1 MCNRARDAVTP
12 PAPPRRFDLP
22 SLVAGM
28 VLICF
33 GTLLLLDRIDV
44 LNLRFAAVGP
54 MVCATI
60 GAILLAAGL
69 SRRA

>member
-1 MCNRARDAVTP
+1 VTP
-12 PAPPRRFDLP
+12 PAARRRFDLA
-22 SLVAGM
+22 SLVAGL

-33 GTLLLLDRIDV
+33 GTLLLLDRVDV

-54 MVCATI
+54 IVCAAL

>member
-1 MCNRARDAVTP
+1 VTGP
-12 PAPPRRFDLP
+12 SPSRRLDVP
-22 SLVAGM
+22 SLVAGV

-33 GTLLLLDRIDV
+33 GTLLLLDRVDV

-54 MVCATI
+54 MVCAAI

-69 SRRA
+69 SRRS

>member
-1 MCNRARDAVTP
+1 MCARARDAVTP
-12 PAPPRRFDLP
+12 PPARRRFDLA
-22 SLVAGM
+22 SLVAGL

-33 GTLLLLDRIDV
+33 GALLLLDRVDV

-54 MVCATI
+54 IVCAAI